1 MNQSDR
7 QPLPIAVSGG
17 VYILLPVLN
26 EIANI
31 GPLLDQIETALS
43 GTPYTVGIV
52 DDGSTDGTIEY
63 LRKRMQT
70 PNHHLHL
77 ICRTKKYRASQRGAA
92 LRTLMLWGLDNTRHD
107 VFVEMDGDLSHRP
120 EELRDGIRLIAT
132 GTCDIAIASRYVL
145 GSGVVNRPV
154 GRRLVTTI
162 CSFAV
167 RLLIST
173 RIRDY
178 SNGYR
183 FYTRAMARLAA
194 DHTSRY
200 GSPIYLSEILSLWLY
215 YGSRVVEFPTI
226 YVGRNEGVSKLR
238 ITDLVKAAIAIF
250 EIASRYHFFGFKR
263 QAPSSEIR
271 LPEPAGQR
279 SQATG
284 E

>member
-1 MNQSDR
+1 MDQPDR

-63 LRKRMQT
+63 LRERMRS
-70 PNHHLHL
+70 PHHHLHL

-92 LRTLMLWGLDNTRHD
+92 LRTLMLWGLDNTPHD

-120 EELRDGIRLIAT
+120 EELPNGIRLIAN

-194 DHTSRY
+194 DHASRY

-215 YGSRVVEFPTI
+215 YGNRVVEFPTL

-263 QAPSSEIR
+263 QVVTSEPG
-271 LPEPAGQR
+271 LPEPARQR

>member
-1 MNQSDR
+1 MDQLDR
-7 QPLPIAVSGG
+7 QPLPIVAPGS

-26 EIANI
+26 EISNI
-31 GPLLDQIETALS
+31 GPLLDQIGRVLAGTA
-43 GTPYTVGIV
+43 YTVGIV

-63 LRKRMQT
+63 LRERMSR
-70 PNHHLHL
+70 PDHHLHL
-77 ICRTKKYRASQRGAA
+77 ICRKKQYRASQRGAA
-92 LRTLMLWGLDNTRHD
+92 LRTLMLWGIYNTQHD
-107 VFVEMDGDLSHRP
+107 IFVEMDGDLSHRP
-120 EELRDGIRLIAT
+120 EELREGIGLIASGT
-132 GTCDIAIASRYVL
+132 GDVAIASKYVR
-145 GSGVVNRPV
+145 GSSVVNRPV
-154 GRRLVTTI
+154 GRLMVSKV
-162 CSFAV
+162 CSFFV
-167 RLLIST
+167 RLFISP

-215 YGSRVVEFPTI
+215 YGNRVVEFPTL

-263 QAPSSEIR
+263 QAVALEPG
-271 LPEPAGQR
+271 LPEPARQR